1 MNSILLVL
9 ISAIIA
15 LIVGLAAGYVL
26 RKFIAKSRQDS
37 IEAKTEAL
45 VETAKAKQKE
55 ILLET
60 KTQALEIKENAEKDQ
75 REGRAKLLDFQ
86 SKLSQ
91 REGILNQKLDS
102 ISQKEEQLEKGNR
115 TIQRK
120 TQELGEI
127 RKKQMATLEK
137 VASLSR
143 EKAKEVLLEMV
154 EKDQQERVLGII
166 KKAENRAKDEADTK
180 AKNIISQAIERYA
193 RPQASESTA
202 TTVSL
207 PSDEMKGRIIGR
219 EGRNIKRIE
228 ELCGIEIVVDDTPE
242 AIVISGF
249 NPIRRHV
256 AKRTLERLIQDG
268 RIHPAKIEE
277 TVNMVKKE
285 IAHEIK
291 EAGEQAAYE
300 LGIADLDSKLVQV
313 LGRLRFRSSY
323 GQNVLRHSIEVAN
336 FAKIMAEELGAD
348 VNIAKKAG
356 LLHDIGKAVDHEI
369 EGTHIEIGRNI
380 LKKFGVSE
388 EIIHAVECHHEDVEP
403 HTVEAVIVKAADGIS
418 GARPGARKDTYE
430 NYIKRLTDLENIAL
444 SFEGAEKAYAIQAGR
459 EVRIFVTPEEVDDLG
474 AKKLAQAIADKI
486 EKELRYPGEIKVNV
500 IRETRAVDFAR

>member
-1 MNSILLVL
+1 MNSLVL
-9 ISAIIA
+9 IAVASVLA
-15 LIVGLAAGYVL
+15 LALGLVIGYIL
-26 RKFIAKSRQDS
+26 RKLIAKSRQDS
-37 IEAKTEAL
+37 VEAKTQNL
-45 VETAKAKQKE
+45 VETAKVKQRE

-60 KTQALEIKENAEKDQ
+60 KTQALEIKENAEKEQ

-86 SKLSQ
+86 GKLSQ
-91 REGILNQKLDS
+91 REGILNQKLES
-102 ISQKEEQLEKGNR
+102 ISQKEEQLEKGNH
-115 TIQRK
+115 TVQRK
-120 TQELGEI
+120 TQELVEI

-154 EKDQQERVLGII
+154 EKDQQDRVLEIV
-166 KKAENRAKDEADTK
+166 KRAEDRAKDEADTK
-180 AKNIISQAIERYA
+180 ARNIISQAIEKYA
-193 RPQASESTA
+193 RSQASESTA

-219 EGRNIKRIE
+219 EGRNIKKIE

-256 AKRTLERLIQDG
+256 AKRTLEKLIQDG

-277 TVNMVKKE
+277 TVEQVKKE
-285 IAHEIK
+285 IAREIK
-291 EAGEQAAYE
+291 EAGEQTVYE
-300 LGIADLDSKLVQV
+300 LGIADLDTKLVQL
-313 LGRLRFRSSY
+313 LGRLQFRSSY
-323 GQNVLRHSIEVAN
+323 GQNVLKHSIEVAN
-336 FAKIMAEELGAD
+336 FSKIIASELGAD
-348 VNIAKKAG
+348 VEIAKRAG

-369 EGTHIEIGRNI
+369 EGTHIEIGKNI

-388 EIIHAVECHHEDVEP
+388 AIIHAMECHHEDYEP
-403 HTVEAVIVKAADGIS
+403 KTVEAVIVKAADGIS

-459 EVRIFVTPEEVDDLG
+459 EVRVFVTPDQVDDLA
-474 AKKLAQAIADKI
+474 AKKLSQNIADKI
-486 EKELRYPGEIKVNV
+486 EKELKYPGEIKISV